1 MMTRLSA
8 KRARAIGLAGLL
20 LTPTPLLIDAAAAA
34 EVVAPM
40 PRKAR
45 AAAPSDVPAS
55 CNKVYFADEDA
66 TDPAAKLKG
75 YRFDLAGAC
84 ARVTGSIN
92 NVFQNNLYVHVTDGQ
107 PTTPTSIN
115 TTTASASLDTNRA
128 TALGTLTTGTMVQ
141 WQKATNDDTDA
152 GRVTVQSLYG
162 SLGGLTAGYT
172 SSLMDFWSGDFAFLA
187 TVPNVSIGIVSYEHA
202 ITNNIKIAIAAES
215 GLPSSSQASKGIE
228 GLDTSSPDATAR
240 LRYTT
245 ASNLTVHLSGLVRR
259 ADFPAVGRSP
269 AYSETGWALAAG
281 VTTPFPVTG
290 QRDSISM
297 QIDYAVNAVQVLGTV
312 ADLKQSEQYGAIGPT
327 KGWDAVASINHPWTE
342 TIESNALISY
352 VAVDVD
358 AQRAKPSAR
367 SLRLA
372 SNVYWRPFE
381 HLRLGAEI
389 GWVHAQ
395 INADGLTG
403 LPFSKVDGVAGFLS
417 ARLDY

>member
-1 MMTRLSA
+1 MTRLSA

-84 ARVTGSIN
+84 ARVSGSIN

-240 LRYTT
+240 VRYTT

-290 QRDSISM
+290 QRDSVSM

-367 SLRLA
+367 RLRLA

>member
-1 MMTRLSA
+1 V
-8 KRARAIGLAGLL
+8 
-20 LTPTPLLIDAAAAA
+20 TPTPLLIGAAAAA

-107 PTTPTSIN
+107 PTTPTSIS

>member
-1 MMTRLSA
+1 MTRLSA

-20 LTPTPLLIDAAAAA
+20 LTPTPLLIGAAAAA

-107 PTTPTSIN
+107 PTTPTSIS

>member
-1 MMTRLSA
+1 MTRLSA

-84 ARVTGSIN
+84 ARVSGSIN

-240 LRYTT
+240 VRYTT

-290 QRDSISM
+290 QRDSVSM

>member
-1 MMTRLSA
+1 MTLLSS

-20 LTPTPLLIDAAAAA
+20 LTPTPLLIDSAAAA

-45 AAAPSDVPAS
+45 AAAPADVPAS

-84 ARVTGSIN
+84 ARVSGSIN

-240 LRYTT
+240 VRYTT

-290 QRDSISM
+290 QRDSVSM

>member
-1 MMTRLSA
+1 MTRLSA

-128 TALGTLTTGTMVQ
+128 TALGTLTTGTIVQ

-240 LRYTT
+240 VRYTT

-290 QRDSISM
+290 QRDSVSM

>member
-1 MMTRLSA
+1 MTRLSA

-84 ARVTGSIN
+84 ARVSGSIN

-141 WQKATNDDTDA
+141 WQMATNDDTDA
-152 GRVTVQSLYG
+152 GRVTVQRLYG
-162 SLGGLTAGYT
+162 SRGGLTAGYT

-240 LRYTT
+240 VRYTT

-290 QRDSISM
+290 QRDSVSM

>member
-20 LTPTPLLIDAAAAA
+20 LTPTPLLIGAAAAA

-107 PTTPTSIN
+107 PTTPTSIS